1 MTVLL
6 SLFGAPSIALA
17 GTTRALTFE
26 RRAQLLVYLAMKR
39 TWVGRAEIAA
49 LLWPAQDTKLAFT
62 NLRKTL
68 HRLQPLPEAQGLEIQ
83 GSALRYD
90 VETDVDAFEVALR
103 EQRFADAIALRRGH
117 LLLGFDDD
125 ANDAWSGWLRFER
138 DRLHT
143 AWRAAAQLHL
153 AGDVDPGGAIDLAAR
168 LLEADPLD
176 DDALRQ
182 YMRWLGRSGQAARA
196 KQAYREFVTRL
207 ADELG
212 LAPSAELTALHDS
225 IGNPAPTAAAGIAA
239 LRPGSGE
246 GFVGRTIELRRVA
259 SLLAQNDCRLLTVT
273 GPGGVGKTRLAQRA
287 LRECAPSFRDGA
299 AFVPLED
306 LVAAAELGARL
317 ARELDLALKG
327 QGDPLD
333 QVIDALRGRNVLL
346 VLDNF
351 EQFAADAPRLEH
363 VLAACPRVKILVTSR
378 VRLGLASE
386 WLLPL
391 AGMPVPE
398 PEDVDELESFDAV
411 RVFVNA
417 AHRVAPA
424 LNPAVEGAAI
434 VEICRRVEGLPLA
447 LELAAAWTRLL
458 SCKDIAAELERGAE
472 LLHAADAAGRPARH
486 ASIEAVFEQSWRL
499 LGDRERQALARL
511 AVFRG
516 GFRPEAARA
525 VAGVALPVLAAL
537 VDKSLLRKEGARCFL
552 HPLVQQSAQAKLEQ
566 GVDAASTA
574 AAHGRHFLRHLAEVR
589 DRVSHAD
596 SEALREL
603 DADYENIRAA
613 WRFAT
618 QHGLADDLVRGAYS
632 LMSYSD
638 HRGRRLEGLELM
650 RQAMAAED
658 AADDPKLAPA
668 LAAPAAWLA
677 YRLDRYAEAEALGKK
692 ALAAGGSG
700 GERNGDATLAFQAAT
715 VLGATCFRVGRPDDA
730 RRWFERALELAKRAG
745 NPNNIAGTL
754 DNLGLVARGVGDLDE
769 ALRLYRQALLTH
781 REVGDAGG
789 EAICLNNLGVVH
801 ILRGEVDAA
810 RTVLREARELS
821 ERHGLPS
828 TRSMIEV
835 NLANVAMKSGAAEL
849 AATHARRALEL
860 AEQTGQR
867 ATAVEARHALVAA
880 ALRRGDL
887 DAARAELAAALSV
900 SIEIG
905 RRALLVHG
913 VRLFAD
919 VLAAQDAIEAAAR
932 VLAFALQQPAMVGAE
947 REEAL
952 RQLQAWGAPSTQDE
966 DWTGPALDELAQ
978 RVVVETSQTYALLIA
993 ELRAARQ
1000 ATDVSSGSAA

>member
-1 MTVLL
+1 MAVLL
-6 SLFGAPSIALA
+6 SLFGAPVVALA
-17 GTTRALTFE
+17 GSTRALAFE
-26 RRAQLLVYLAMKR
+26 RRSQLLVYLALKR

-83 GSALRYD
+83 GNALRYD
-90 VETDVDAFEVALR
+90 VATDVDAFESALR
-103 EQRFADAIALRRGH
+103 EQRIADAIALRRGH

-138 DRLHT
+138 DRLHG
-143 AWRAAAQLHL
+143 AWRAAAQRYLT
-153 AGDVDPGGAIDLAAR
+153 GEVDPGAAIDLAAR
-168 LLEADPLD
+168 LLDADPLD

-182 YMRWLGRSGQAARA
+182 YMRWLGRAGQAARA

-212 LAPSAELTALHDS
+212 LAPSAELAALHDS
-225 IGNPAPTAAAGIAA
+225 IGDPPPPPAAGSAA
-239 LRPGSGE
+239 LRPLTDE

-327 QGDPLD
+327 QADPLD
-333 QVIDALRGRNVLL
+333 QLIAALRGRNALL

-351 EQFAADAPRLEH
+351 EQFASDAPRLERL
-363 VLAACPRVKILVTSR
+363 LAGCPRVKILVTSR

-424 LNPAVEGAAI
+424 LNPALEGPAI

-472 LLHAADAAGRPARH
+472 LLHAVDATARPARH

-499 LGDRERQALARL
+499 LGERERQALARL

-516 GFRPEAARA
+516 GFKPEAARA
-525 VAGVALPVLAAL
+525 VAGVAFPVLAAL
-537 VDKSLLRKEGARCFL
+537 VDKSLLRKEGARCYL
-552 HPLVQQSAQAKLEQ
+552 HPLVQQFAQAKLDQ
-566 GVDAASTA
+566 GVDAASMA
-574 AAHGRHFLRHLAEVR
+574 PAHGRHFLRHLAEAK

-596 SEALREL
+596 PEALREL
-603 DADYENIRAA
+603 DADYDNVRAA
-613 WRFAT
+613 WRFAA
-618 QHGLADDLVRGAYS
+618 QHGLGDDLVRGAYS
-632 LMSYSD
+632 LMSYCD

-650 RQAMAAED
+650 QQAMAAER
-658 AADDPKLAPA
+658 ATDDPKVVPA

-677 YRLDRYAEAEALGKK
+677 YRLDRYAEAEALGSK
-692 ALAAGGSG
+692 ALAAGGSDS
-700 GERNGDATLAFQAAT
+700 ERNGDSTLAFQAAT
-715 VLGATCFRVGRPDDA
+715 VLGATCFRVGRADDA
-730 RRWFERALELAKRAG
+730 RRWFERALGLAKKSG

-769 ALRLYRQALLTH
+769 ALRLYRQALLRH

-810 RTVLREARELS
+810 QTVLHDARQLS

-828 TRSMIEV
+828 TRSMVEV

-849 AATHARRALEL
+849 AQTHARRGLEL

-867 ATAVEARHALVAA
+867 ATGIEARHVLVAA
-880 ALRRGDL
+880 ALRRGEL
-887 DAARAELAAALSV
+887 DTARAELAAALSV

-913 VRLFAD
+913 VHLFAE
-919 VLAAQDAIEAAAR
+919 VLAAQGAIEAAAR
-932 VLAFALQQPAMVGAE
+932 MLAFALQQPALVGAE
-947 REEAL
+947 RDEAV
-952 RQLQAWGAPSTQDE
+952 RQLHAWGAPSPQGE
-966 DWTGPALDELAQ
+966 DWTGPSLDDLVQ
-978 RVVVETSQTYALLIA
+978 RIVGETSQAYAPLIA
-993 ELRAARQ
+993 ELRARR
-1000 ATDVSSGSAA
+1000 ATDISGGSVA